1 MAELRIESVMT
12 RNPITVSGNTLLNEA
27 QAIMISRNLRHL
39 PVIEDDKVVGVV
51 SDRDILLAQLAHEG
65 LDNRNAL
72 RVSDISTLS
81 VFAVTPQSPLA
92 DVVEEMARQ
101 HIGSALVMEG
111 DALVGIF
118 TATDAC
124 RQLARVL
131 RSKS

>member
-27 QAIMISRNLRHL
+27 QAIMISRGLRHL

>member
-1 MAELRIESVMT
+1 MAELHIESVMT
-12 RNPITVSGNTLLNEA
+12 RNPITVSGNTPLSEA
-27 QAIMISRNLRHL
+27 QDIMISRGLRHL
-39 PVIEDDKVVGVV
+39 PVIEDGKVAGVV

-111 DALVGIF
+111 DTLLGIF

>member
-12 RNPITVSGNTLLNEA
+12 RNPITVSGNTLLSET
-27 QAIMISRNLRHL
+27 QAIMVTRGLRHL
-39 PVIEDDKVVGVV
+39 PVIEDGIVAGVV

-65 LDNRNAL
+65 LDNRDVL
-72 RVSDISTLS
+72 TVSDISTLS
-81 VFAVTPQSPLA
+81 VFAVTPQSALA
-92 DVVEEMARQ
+92 DVADEMARQ

-124 RQLARVL
+124 RQLTRVL

>member
-1 MAELRIESVMT
+1 MAELHIESVMT
-12 RNPITVSGNTLLNEA
+12 RNPITVSGNTPLSEA
-27 QAIMISRNLRHL
+27 QDIMISRGLRHL
-39 PVIEDDKVVGVV
+39 PVIEDGKVAGVV

-111 DALVGIF
+111 DTPVSYTHLTLPTIYSV
-118 TATDAC
+118 
-124 RQLARVL
+124 
-131 RSKS
+131 

>member
-12 RNPITVSGNTLLNEA
+12 RNPITVSGNTPLSEA
-27 QAIMISRNLRHL
+27 QAIMISRGLRHL
-39 PVIEDDKVVGVV
+39 PVIEDGKVVGVI

-81 VFAVTPQSPLA
+81 VFAVSPQSPLA
-92 DVVEEMARQ
+92 DVVEEMARR

-111 DALVGIF
+111 DTLLGIF

-124 RQLARVL
+124 RQLARIL
-131 RSKS
+131 RNKS

>member
-12 RNPITVSGNTLLNEA
+12 RNPITVSGNTPLSEA

-39 PVIEDDKVVGVV
+39 PVIEDGKVVGVI

-81 VFAVTPQSPLA
+81 VFAVSPQSPLA
-92 DVVEEMARQ
+92 DVVEEMARR

-111 DALVGIF
+111 DTLLGIF

-124 RQLARVL
+124 RQLARIL
-131 RSKS
+131 RNKS